1 MKKRKKIMEK
11 LYQEEMKRRRKIDE
25 IAKRDREQKE
35 MEKKKRDEA
44 KQKRTGGGW
53 VVNFAKGDAWKANT
67 NGGTQS
73 NRSFGGSI

>member
-1 MKKRKKIMEK
+1 
-11 LYQEEMKRRRKIDE
+11 
-25 IAKRDREQKE
+25 

-67 NGGTQS
+67 NGSKGTQG